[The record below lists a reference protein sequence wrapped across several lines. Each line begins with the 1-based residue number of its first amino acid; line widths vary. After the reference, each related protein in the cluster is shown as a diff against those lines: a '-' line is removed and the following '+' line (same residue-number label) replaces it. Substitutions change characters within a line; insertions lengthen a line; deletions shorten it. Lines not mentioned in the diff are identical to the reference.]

1 MPTSTVK
8 AALGAAILIPL
19 GVIGLPIVLI
29 MMSLPGQGA
38 QQFFATCT
46 AALGTRGAIVANP
59 PDPAPTATEVLL
71 KIDQTARTL
80 GFGTQGATV
89 TAAIAIHATGLANA
103 ANPANEETMKY
114 AHTALLDTGA
124 GALGLPLAWASPAE
138 LMTPEVSTA
147 LALDTMLER
156 EPRWRDN
163 TPEQLA
169 ATITGATP
177 EEFTE
182 SVAAAQQK
190 LAALSDATPAS
201 AVPMLTSATATTTTI
216 ASATAP
222 TTAPAQSAATTL
234 LNPAEASAA
243 AATAPE
249 AANCLHALTTALPAP
264 ASTSSP
270 DGPAIAAA
278 AQHAV
283 GTDQTTT
290 APTTATAPAEGSPTS
305 TTTPDT
311 VETTRNSAQ
320 FVTSILTGVLG
331 ADIPTTIGEQLQ
343 LGYRVMNNPEPGD
356 LVYTDIS
363 ATTGPHLAGIAVDTD
378 TMVTILPGHPNPEW
392 AHIGPNRLIRR
403 IEKAA
408 AA

>member
-216 ASATAP
+216 ASATAS
-222 TTAPAQSAATTL
+222 SAAPGPSPATPL

-290 APTTATAPAEGSPTS
+290 APTTAAAPVEGSPTS

-320 FVTSILTGVLG
+320 FVASILTGVLG

>member
-216 ASATAP
+216 ASATAS
-222 TTAPAQSAATTL
+222 SAAPGPSPATPL

-290 APTTATAPAEGSPTS
+290 APTTAAAPAEGSPTS

-320 FVTSILTGVLG
+320 FVASILTGVLG

>member
-103 ANPANEETMKY
+103 ANPANEETMNY

-169 ATITGATP
+169 AIITGATP

-190 LAALSDATPAS
+190 LAALSDATPSS
-201 AVPMLTSATATTTTI
+201 AAPLLTSATAATTTAPAI
-216 ASATAP
+216 AP

-243 AATAPE
+243 IATAPE

-290 APTTATAPAEGSPTS
+290 APTTATAPAEGTPAP
-305 TTTPDT
+305 TTPPPDT
-311 VETTRNSAQ
+311 AETTRNSAQ
-320 FVTSILTGVLG
+320 FVASILTGVLG

-356 LVYTDIS
+356 LIYTDIS

-392 AHIGPNRLIRR
+392 AHIGPNRVIRR
-403 IEKAA
+403 TGKAA
-408 AA
+408 TA

>member
-243 AATAPE
+243 IATAPE